1 MNYKEITYKLKFID
15 RRRLTDYQI
24 LLIILLKKFIQINPK
39 NVQTIASHLWK
50 KIVKPIAEIKNVI
63 LNKKAK
69 EKNLNTYTAIKST
82 GKNLLKTYKANS

>member
-63 LNKKAK
+63 LNK
-69 EKNLNTYTAIKST
+69 
-82 GKNLLKTYKANS
+82 

>member
-39 NVQTIASHLWK
+39 NV
-50 KIVKPIAEIKNVI
+50 
-63 LNKKAK
+63 
-69 EKNLNTYTAIKST
+69 
-82 GKNLLKTYKANS
+82 